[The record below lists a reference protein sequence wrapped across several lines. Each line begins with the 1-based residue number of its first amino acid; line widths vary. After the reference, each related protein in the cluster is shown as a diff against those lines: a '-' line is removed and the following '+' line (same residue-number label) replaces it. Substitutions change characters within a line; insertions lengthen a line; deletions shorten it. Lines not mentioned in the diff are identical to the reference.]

1 MVEQMTANEY
11 QKLCM
16 RTAPCD
22 DEEVLILQGVM
33 GACGE
38 AGEAIE
44 VVKKHKFQGHELDS
58 VHLVKEL
65 GDILWYIATCAEG
78 LGATLEEVMEVNI
91 EKLRNRYP
99 DRFDPER
106 SIHRKEGDI

>member
-65 GDILWYIATCAEG
+65 GDILWYIVTCAEG
-78 LGATLEEVMEVNI
+78 LGGNTG
-91 EKLRNRYP
+91 
-99 DRFDPER
+99 R
-106 SIHRKEGDI
+106 SDGSKHRKVTEPLSGSI